1 MNMKVKINNIVGNK
15 YNPRVIKDDKF
26 NKLKKSISEFPE
38 MLEKRAIVCTT
49 RDDGKYE
56 VIGGNMRFRV
66 CQDLGYKEVP
76 IILADDW
83 SDKQVK
89 QFIIK
94 DNVSAGEW
102 DWDALANNWDES
114 ELDDWGL
121 NLSFNTEIEIDENED
136 VNQNPKKIKSPHY
149 EVKGEKPNIVE
160 LFNSEKYKKLIEN
173 IEKTDISND
182 VKDFL
187 KIAASRHIVF
197 NYSNIAEYYAHADK
211 ETQSLMEE
219 SALVVID
226 FNDAI
231 KNGFVLL
238 TENIKELYNED
249 YE

>member
-1 MNMKVKINNIVGNK
+1 MNMKVKINKIVSNK
-15 YNPRVIKDDKF
+15 HNPRVIKDDKF
-26 NKLKKSISEFPE
+26 EKLKKSIAEFPE

-114 ELDDWGL
+114 ELDDWGFNSL
-121 NLSFNTEIEIDENED
+121 NLGYLDKVNQVNTGDENDEW
-136 VNQNPKKIKSPHY
+136 VGMP
-149 EVKGEKPNIVE
+149 EFE
-160 LFNSEKYKKLIEN
+160 
-173 IEKTDISND
+173 T
-182 VKDFL
+182 KDNTL
-187 KIAASRHIVF
+187 KIIVHF
-197 NYSNIAEYYAHADK
+197 ESSEDREEFADK
-211 ETQSLMEE
+211 HQLEFIKKQSNTWSTQYPFTGQNDLSSL
-219 SALVVID
+219 
-226 FNDAI
+226 
-231 KNGFVLL
+231 K
-238 TENIKELYNED
+238 